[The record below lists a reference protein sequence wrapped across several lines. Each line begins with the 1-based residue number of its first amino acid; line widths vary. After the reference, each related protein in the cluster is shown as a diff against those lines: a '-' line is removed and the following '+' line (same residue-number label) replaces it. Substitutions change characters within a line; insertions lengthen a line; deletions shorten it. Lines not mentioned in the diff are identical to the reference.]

1 MSQLAVLLGQAV
13 DAIGVNP
20 AALYI
25 YGPLG
30 IFCAFFMAVSMKL
43 IALGAKLV
51 TAIKEDGVEIR
62 KELVEVRKDFKSVA
76 HRMAGLERA
85 MWADLVERDTVGMH
99 TKAYARRAIAKIDAQ
114 LGDTP
119 S

>member
-1 MSQLAVLLGQAV
+1 MHMLAVILAQGA
-13 DAIGVNP
+13 AEIAANP
-20 AALYI
+20 AALYV

-30 IFCAFFMAVSMKL
+30 IITGFFMLVSMKL
-43 IALGAKLV
+43 ISLGAKLV
-51 TAIKEDGVEIR
+51 SAIKEDGVELR
-62 KELVEVRKDFKSVA
+62 KEFKSFT

-85 MWADLVERDTVGMH
+85 MWADMVERESTGMH